1 MLCWHDKRGA
11 LGVLDEYQVL
21 SETFCYIEEAR
32 LTLSD
37 GLFSFFTDI
46 TSEMYQY

>member
-1 MLCWHDKRGA
+1 MRCWHDKRDAPGT
-11 LGVLDEYQVL
+11 LDEYQGP
-21 SETFCYIEEAR
+21 SETFSYIEEAQ
-32 LTLSD
+32 LTPSG